1 MTISYTVGQVEN
13 MSGTYLLCLTM
24 GFSEDIEIKPKT
36 FLVVT
41 FHTCPLSVLASPP
54 HENQGHHGDSAFK
67 LEMFIMRHLQP
78 S

>member
-1 MTISYTVGQVEN
+1 
-13 MSGTYLLCLTM
+13 M